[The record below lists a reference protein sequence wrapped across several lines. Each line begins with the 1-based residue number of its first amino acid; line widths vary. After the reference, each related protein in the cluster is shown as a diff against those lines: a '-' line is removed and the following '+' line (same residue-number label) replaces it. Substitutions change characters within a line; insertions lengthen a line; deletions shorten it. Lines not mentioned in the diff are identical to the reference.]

1 MAAKPRFFLGAAASS
16 TERTVA
22 LDYGRAQGYTSV
34 MSNDVSTDTAH
45 QPIATTK
52 LPIKVSFLAPEGGLH
67 HMEADEIKEL
77 VEFLDEK
84 VDKGGQLFVRLPDDA
99 ALVELGTYTAKSQQ
113 KAQGAARM
121 LSGSQAPYWHQ
132 AQLFVDNG
140 GYAWRMVLIGMTAH
154 SQAQAAPGPRGVN
167 GRLGRG

>member
-34 MSNDVSTDTAH
+34 MSNDVA
-45 QPIATTK
+45 PIATTK

-67 HMEADEIKEL
+67 HLEADELKEL

-84 VDKGGQLFVRLPDDA
+84 MDKGGQLFVRLPDDA
-99 ALVELGTYTAKSQQ
+99 SLVELGTYTAKSQQ

-121 LSGSQAPYWHQ
+121 LAGSQAPYWHQ

-154 SQAQAAPGPRGVN
+154 SQAQAAPSPRGLN
-167 GRLGRG
+167 GRMGRG